1 MNRQRIA
8 DPVFNQALFYKSAR
22 VARSVPFHPRC
33 SGQRSLDAGTDKKVD
48 ATK

>member
-22 VARSVPFHPRC
+22 VARRCAVPSPLL
-33 SGQRSLDAGTDKKVD
+33 GL
-48 ATK
+48 